1 MGFQFVSALGV
12 TMQLSP
18 LFASKEDVMGDYK
31 KYMHV
36 ERLGSVECEG
46 LLDNSEALAVMSF

>member
-1 MGFQFVSALGV
+1 
-12 TMQLSP
+12 MQLSP

>member
-1 MGFQFVSALGV
+1 
-12 TMQLSP
+12 MQPNP

-36 ERLGSVECEG
+36 ERLGSVECEA
-46 LLDNSEALAVMSF
+46 LLDNSGALAVMSY